1 MISIL
6 YLHDINREL
15 TAAPAAFAARA
26 DAEYEARLQ
35 RLAQD
40 IYARREENPVILI
53 SGPSGSGK
61 TTTALKLEKLLDSWG
76 CETHTLSMDNY
87 FHPFDE
93 EQRQRAARGE
103 IDLESPA
110 RVDADLLSRQLR
122 DIIRRR
128 PVRLPKYD
136 FTTSQR
142 VYPGAVLERR
152 SGTWSSWR
160 ASTRSTRTL
169 CRSRTNPAPGSTS
182 ACARAWSTAA
192 SSCTRP
198 RSACCG
204 AWCATGSTAAAAW
217 RRRCAST
224 TACSAARAS
233 TSCPTSTAP
242 RTRSTPFFPYEIGA
256 YRPLLLQEPGWAGPG
271 GACADPGPFADPHKR
286 RAPARG
292 VCSPLVHD
300 PRVHRQ
306 RAVCLLKEKRGKRR

>member
-6 YLHDINREL
+6 YLNDINREL

-40 IYARREENPVILI
+40 IYAHREENPVILI

-152 SGTWSSWR
+152 SGDLVILEGIHALNPDVVQIPDESSAR
-160 ASTRSTRTL
+160 LYISVRTRVADGGLVLHPAKIRL
-169 CRSRTNPAPGSTS
+169 LRRMVRDRLYRSRSVEET
-182 ACARAWSTAA
+182 
-192 SSCTRP
+192 
-198 RSACCG
+198 
-204 AWCATGSTAAAAW
+204 
-217 RRRCAST
+217 T

-242 RTRSTPFFPYEIGA
+242 RTRSTPFSPTRSARTGPCCS
-256 YRPLLLQEPGWAGPG
+256 RTCWGWTRRRLRRSRTFCRSSQTPHP
-271 GACADPGPFADPHKR
+271 CAR
-286 RAPARG
+286 RLSPAR
-292 VCSPLVHD
+292 P
-300 PRVHRQ
+300 
-306 RAVCLLKEKRGKRR
+306 

>member
-15 TAAPAAFAARA
+15 TVAPAAFAARA

-152 SGTWSSWR
+152 SGDLVILEGIHALNPDVVQIPDESSAR
-160 ASTRSTRTL
+160 LYISVRTRVADGGLVLHPAKIRL
-169 CRSRTNPAPGSTS
+169 LRRMVRDRLYRSRSVEETLRLYNSVQRGEGLYIMPHKH
-182 ACARAWSTAA
+182 RATHEID
-192 SSCTRP
+192 T
-198 RSACCG
+198 
-204 AWCATGSTAAAAW
+204 
-217 RRRCAST
+217 
-224 TACSAARAS
+224 
-233 TSCPTSTAP
+233 
-242 RTRSTPFFPYEIGA
+242 FFPYEIGA
-256 YRPLLLQEPGWAGPG
+256 YRPLLLQDLLGL
-271 GACADPGPFADPHKR
+271 DPEALAPIQDLLQILTNAAPLCEAFVPRSSMIREFIGNGQFAY
-286 RAPARG
+286 
-292 VCSPLVHD
+292 
-300 PRVHRQ
+300 
-306 RAVCLLKEKRGKRR
+306 